1 MLPTEELAFESQ
13 GPGISSVA
21 STTTL
26 HPPVHSPVS
35 GEKVQSSGNDR
46 QSSGTPPPPTQGQP
60 SPGGEQEESFCPGFK
75 DVMDSG
81 IRGCISKCR
90 DVRGSVSCCK

>member
-13 GPGISSVA
+13 GPGISSMA
-21 STTTL
+21 STAIL
-26 HPPVHSPVS
+26 HPPVS
-35 GEKVQSSGNDR
+35 GRRCRALGMIGRAQG
-46 QSSGTPPPPTQGQP
+46 PPQGQP

-90 DVRGSVSCCK
+90 DVRGSVSWCK